1 MLIFFCI
8 GNYNDGSDLP
18 TYYDSDIQSRVLT
31 MSKTSQIYGNYF
43 MTAQIEYENYSEDEL
58 CFWFDKDFNE
68 RILPP
73 VQKGKKYILE
83 NLDKLYTLT
92 LHQENVLKNFNRNF
106 LCIFTQYL
114 CK

>member
-1 MLIFFCI
+1 
-8 GNYNDGSDLP
+8 
-18 TYYDSDIQSRVLT
+18 
-31 MSKTSQIYGNYF
+31 MSKTSQISGNYF

-58 CFWFDKDFNE
+58 RFWFDKDFNE

-92 LHQENVLKNFNRNF
+92 LHQENVLKK
-106 LCIFTQYL
+106 LQS
-114 CK
+114 